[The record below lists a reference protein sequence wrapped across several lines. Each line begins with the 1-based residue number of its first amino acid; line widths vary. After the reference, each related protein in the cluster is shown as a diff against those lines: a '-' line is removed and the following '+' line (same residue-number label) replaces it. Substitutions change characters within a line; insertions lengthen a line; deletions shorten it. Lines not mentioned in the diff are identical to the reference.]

1 MKHFLLYYM
10 HTIYIRT
17 VLLALSSAVLADMLT
32 QFSITIIERNNNVS
46 TLLKFREPTSFDSK
60 LSV

>member
-1 MKHFLLYYM
+1 M